1 MENICTVLI
10 TLFGEYIER
19 EKKGP
24 MLLHINGTKTSLK
37 KKNNK
42 KRRRATQRLCWQVK
56 KKFTLVI
63 KIS

>member
-24 MLLHINGTKTSLK
+24 MLLHIQGTKTSLK
-37 KKNNK
+37 KNIKKNK
-42 KRRRATQRLCWQVK
+42 KEEQHKDFVSKSK
-56 KKFTLVI
+56 KVCTSYKD
-63 KIS
+63 

>member
-24 MLLHINGTKTSLK
+24 MLLHIQGTKTSLK
-37 KKNNK
+37 KKIKKNK
-42 KRRRATQRLCWQVK
+42 KEEQHKDFVGK
-56 KKFTLVI
+56 
-63 KIS
+63 

>member
-24 MLLHINGTKTSLK
+24 MLLHIQGTKTSLTK
-37 KKNNK
+37 NNNNK
-42 KRRRATQRLCWQVK
+42 KKEEQHKDFVGKSK
-56 KKFTLVI
+56 KVCTSYKD
-63 KIS
+63 

>member
-24 MLLHINGTKTSLK
+24 MLLHIQGTKTSK
-37 KKNNK
+37 KKK
-42 KRRRATQRLCWQVK
+42 KEEQHKDFVGKSK
-56 KKFTLVI
+56 KVCTSYKD
-63 KIS
+63 

>member
-24 MLLHINGTKTSLK
+24 MLLHIKGTKTSLK
-37 KKNNK
+37 KKIIK
-42 KRRRATQRLCWQVK
+42 KEEEQHKDFVGKSK
-56 KKFTLVI
+56 KSLH
-63 KIS
+63 